1 MNNINNVWTDSLV
14 NKMNEILNKL
24 QIVWAVPFAKE
35 VCLVVAT
42 AVLTHLFDMR
52 KTNRERK
59 TKYQDKIGEN
69 IAAAL
74 TAAREVELFANSV
87 EIYKYNV
94 NHPPVANAN
103 AIKDA
108 IYYPAFFADK
118 EALRELGEL
127 VSETRKK
134 HEAYLDLMSA
144 AYLYVFERY
153 LMTLALFLKQRK
165 WKDLDVLGLI
175 MIADVKKW
183 ERDFDRHLV
192 KRINKPHYKVFSR
205 HGWLWNLAKKYV
217 EKKYLLKTELDK
229 MMRINAQMVAEEGEE
244 DIHA

>member
-1 MNNINNVWTDSLV
+1 MI
-14 NKMNEILNKL
+14 EILNKL
-24 QIVWAVPFAKE
+24 QIVWAVPFVKE
-35 VCLVVAT
+35 ACLVVAT

-52 KTNRERK
+52 KTKRERK

-74 TAAREVELFANSV
+74 IAAREVELFANSV
-87 EIYKYNV
+87 EIYQYSID
-94 NHPPVANAN
+94 HSPVANAN

-108 IYYPAFFADK
+108 VYYPAFMANRNT
-118 EALRELGEL
+118 LQCLGEL
-127 VSETRKK
+127 VSKTRKE

-153 LMTLALFLKQRK
+153 LMTLALFTKQRN
-165 WKDLDVLGLI
+165 WQNIDMLGLVL
-175 MIADVKKW
+175 IADVIKW

-192 KRINKPHYKVFSR
+192 KRINKPHYKVFSC
-205 HGWLWNLAKKYV
+205 HGRLWNLAKKYV

-229 MMRINAQMVAEEGEE
+229 LMRINAQMVAEEGEE